1 MGESNLTCKNWL
13 HSMNWKLF
21 LMNNKIWM
29 VKVRSKRQV
38 RMDKLEICAVR
49 DSAVDPDVANA
60 ADALKRCVI
69 GQTFIIVLLNVEVG
83 HLHQL
88 EHVDFIMYL
97 DNLNQIA
104 REFLNS
110 VQFVIQYTFYFLII
124 CLVY

>member
-29 VKVRSKRQV
+29 VKVRSKWQV

-69 GQTFIIVLLNVEVG
+69 GQTFIIALPSVEVF
-83 HLHQL
+83 HLDRL
-88 EHVDFIMYL
+88 EHA
-97 DNLNQIA
+97 NL
-104 REFLNS
+104 L
-110 VQFVIQYTFYFLII
+110 LILLCI
-124 CLVY
+124 WII

>member
-38 RMDKLEICAVR
+38 RMDKLEIRAVR

-69 GQTFIIVLLNVEVG
+69 GQIFIIVLLNVEVG
-83 HLHQL
+83 HLDRL
-88 EHVDFIMYL
+88 EHA
-97 DNLNQIA
+97 NLI
-104 REFLNS
+104 FLLY
-110 VQFVIQYTFYFLII
+110 I
-124 CLVY
+124 

>member
-49 DSAVDPDVANA
+49 DGVVDPDVANA
-60 ADALKRCVI
+60 TDALKRCVI
-69 GQTFIIVLLNVEVG
+69 GRVFIIALPNVEVF
-83 HLHQL
+83 HLHRL
-88 EHVDFIMYL
+88 EHA
-97 DNLNQIA
+97 NL
-104 REFLNS
+104 L
-110 VQFVIQYTFYFLII
+110 LICYYI
-124 CLVY
+124 FEHGLLVSF

>member
-60 ADALKRCVI
+60 ADALKRSVI
-69 GQTFIIVLLNVEVG
+69 GQIFIIALPNVEVS
-83 HLHQL
+83 HLDRL
-88 EHVDFIMYL
+88 EHA
-97 DNLNQIA
+97 NL
-104 REFLNS
+104 L
-110 VQFVIQYTFYFLII
+110 LILLYI
-124 CLVY
+124 